1 MSAEEVETAKAVVST
16 IEEIEEDIDEMAED
30 SQVVKIE
37 EAEAIEGENIEEDA
51 ERKGVVS
58 AGDVFQELAKELGVR
73 TPTAETTPENEESA
87 EGEAEERPRKK
98 RRYIGK
104 SARINAELMKE
115 VLREL
120 RKAYARSY
128 QPEVVDSIERAVRLL
143 KVIIAENEDMF
154 PGVLRPKP

>member
-1 MSAEEVETAKAVVST
+1 MSAEEVEAVQAIAGT
-16 IEEIEEDIDEMAED
+16 IEEIEEDIDEITE
-30 SQVVKIE
+30 K
-37 EAEAIEGENIEEDA
+37 EAEALESESIEGETEK
-51 ERKGVVS
+51 KGVVS
-58 AGDVFQELAKELGVR
+58 AGEVFQELAKELGVK
-73 TPTAETTPENEESA
+73 TPTTETTAEKEGITEEKSA
-87 EGEAEERPRKK
+87 ERPRKK

-154 PGVLRPKP
+154 PGVIKGKE